1 MGTDYTI
8 LTIVMIEN
16 RQDALQLT
24 LAGDENALVET
35 AFRGRTVTVA
45 MTAPHVALDKDRILV
60 VNVIQ
65 P

>member
-35 AFRGRTVTVA
+35 AFRGRAVTVA
-45 MTAPHVALDKDRILV
+45 TTTPHIALDKDRILV